1 MTTAARDDRAL
12 LATRRT
18 LHGIAE
24 HVLAAYERSVTGTI
38 RLTAADAGL
47 RTQQVDADPAVLEL
61 RAEGGAA
68 VLVRHPDGRTV
79 PVDGRLGDIAER
91 IGVRFG
97 LPDPPYPP
105 ASGCDAESVA
115 VVDPAALGLL
125 VRAWRDGDT
134 ALRLFAG
141 IHAEL
146 PAAPGATEPVVWPEH
161 LDVALT
167 LDAVNYG
174 VSPGDAYLG
183 EPYAYVGPHVARTG
197 PFWQAPFGAAEPL
210 SRLPDAA
217 SVLGFF
223 ERGRELAAAPDAAP

>member
-1 MTTAARDDRAL
+1 MTPALPDDGAL
-12 LATRRT
+12 VATRRT

-24 HVLAAYERSVTGTI
+24 HILAAFERSVSGTI
-38 RLTAADAGL
+38 RLTATDVGL
-47 RTQQVDADPAVLEL
+47 RTQLVAADPAMLEL
-61 RAEGGAA
+61 RAEGGGA
-68 VLVRHPDGRTV
+68 VLVRHPDGRSV
-79 PVDGRLGDIAER
+79 PVEGRLGDLAER
-91 IGVRFG
+91 LGIGFG

-115 VVDPAALGLL
+115 VVDAAALELL
-125 VRAWRDGDT
+125 ARAWWDGDT

-141 IHAEL
+141 THADVSADAL
-146 PAAPGATEPVVWPEH
+146 AVEPVVWPEH
-161 LDVALT
+161 LDVSLT

-174 VSPGDAYLG
+174 VSPGDAYLA
-183 EPYAYVGPHVARTG
+183 EPYAYVGPHRPRTG

-223 ERGRELAAAPDAAP
+223 ERGRAFAADS